1 MLQHGVMQVLSSSG
15 KRVYISIIL
24 IIVLVTSTGGLTFLY
39 LNLNREYS
47 ALQGEVK
54 ELKTAVDLMKSTS
67 NRSGSSYG
75 LTPQQLYDL
84 TEPSVVKITV
94 KAKSSSGLALQ
105 AQGSGFIY
113 TKEGFIVTNNH
124 VVKGADAI
132 EVTFL
137 DGIITKAELAGAD
150 SYSDLAVVKV
160 DPTLRSLQPLSIG
173 NSSRLKVGDLVFAI
187 GNPFGLSGSMT
198 EGIISQRD
206 RTLNTDYG
214 YLIVG
219 VIQTDAAINPGN
231 SGGPLLNVWGEV
243 IGVNSAIASQ
253 SGDFSGVSFAIPSDL
268 MVKVVSSLIK
278 DGKYTHSWLG
288 LAGTDMTPTIA
299 EAMGLNYPRGLL
311 VTSVVPESPAKKS
324 GIKAGNKTMIIEGQR
339 LNIGGDIIVGVDNVN
354 VRKLEDLL
362 VYIEYN
368 RRPHDLVTLKIV
380 RNNESMSVVVELEN
394 RPPPI

>member
-94 KAKSSSGLALQ
+94 KAKSSSGLVTQ

-150 SYSDLAVVKV
+150 PYSDLAVVKV

-198 EGIISQRD
+198 EGIVSQRD

-268 MVKVVSSLIK
+268 MVKVVSSLIE

>member
-1 MLQHGVMQVLSSSG
+1 MQVLSSSG

-94 KAKSSSGLALQ
+94 KAKSSSGLVTQ

-150 SYSDLAVVKV
+150 PYSDLAVVKV

-198 EGIISQRD
+198 EGIVSQRD

-268 MVKVVSSLIK
+268 MVKVVSSLIE